1 MPTAGTGGARRGV
14 LAGDRG
20 FFLMP
25 PLVGSVFLLVLLVV
39 PGSPGYLCPPLAVAA
54 GLGAATVV
62 ATVAVPGENL
72 RVFRALALASS
83 VTMTAAIAFTLLREG
98 SAELALT
105 LLFWFPWMGGQIG
118 LVWSRLGVA
127 LTHAGLVAVVVL
139 GALSGY
145 GRLTAFPLAKAA
157 CGLSV
162 LAAAYFTYT
171 MFQRGRGHSFT
182 DPLTA
187 LSSRAGL
194 IQVGDPVVAEILV
207 TGRRA
212 VLMVVDL
219 DHFKEINTA
228 FGYEAGDE
236 VLRGFARWLRLV
248 KPAPLVAARLGGDK
262 FALLLSGGPMNNG
275 GARPPATADPALTAF
290 GRGILEQLDG
300 RLRIG
305 GVDVEVEATIGVTA
319 APSCGD
325 RITSLLSCA
334 DAALAD
340 ARRSGERVGVWT
352 TGMAAVQPWELALH
366 AQLRSAINE
375 GELELFYQ
383 PMRET
388 ATGRLVGV
396 EALMRWRHPVRG
408 LLPPGSFLPMA
419 ERSSLIVELT
429 WWELDEALRQCA
441 RWRAQGIQVDV
452 SANLS
457 PRMLVVDELPAV
469 VAERLA
475 AYDLPPDIL
484 TLEITENALVSQPA
498 RAASML
504 GELRISGVKLSM
516 DDFGTGYNSMEIL
529 KALTFDEIK
538 IDRSFV
544 ADAQG
549 SLPDIAIV
557 RSVVDLGHRLGLR
570 VVGEGI
576 EDEPSER
583 ILTELGCDLLQG
595 DALSP
600 PLPARDLAPLL
611 AAEPQRDTRHGSP
624 VAGYAPAACRSRPER
639 PTAER
644 PTAER
649 PTAERPTAERP
660 TAAWEAA
667 EARGRGAGTAPPPT
681 AEAGRPGG
689 TARPEG
695 GQSAARAMTTPTVP
709 WSAVTQDDEQAGV
722 EVTGR
727 TKRCWTEGGLGAP
740 LPADEDARLAA
751 LHSQRLLDTPPEP
764 EFDQMA
770 TLAAQVAECTYAH
783 VVLVD
788 ADREWF
794 KSWHGLKI
802 DVLAGRVGV
811 ASHAV
816 SSGDYLEVADARK
829 DMRFAHI
836 VQVDPDVPV
845 RFCAGAPLR
854 TSEGHVLG
862 ALCVSDRMPRRL
874 APGQRRGLHR
884 LADQTVRLCDAR
896 RERLM
901 GEEIT
906 EALRGLDQLWHPEDL
921 PTAATLIADV
931 VRSLSGA
938 DAVGVMVAKLPGATV
953 FEAAGSSVSPGTE
966 PLTQVGARVNP
977 DDDAALRALS
987 QLRDPLFIADPT
999 GTPLIP
1005 AERVEK
1011 LKIGSALVIPFP
1023 GEGGLLGF
1031 VAVRWTYPLK
1041 RVEPSVMRAVTLFTT
1056 SARYTLHR
1064 LWVAQRPAQHGKG
1077 A

>member
-1 MPTAGTGGARRGV
+1 MSTARAGGALRGV
-14 LAGDRG
+14 LVGDRG

-54 GLGAATVV
+54 GLGAATVA

-83 VTMTAAIAFTLLREG
+83 VTMTAAIVFALLREG

-105 LLFWFPWMGGQIG
+105 LLFWFPWVGGQIG
-118 LVWSRLGVA
+118 LVWSRLSVA
-127 LTHAGLVAVVVL
+127 LTHAALVAVVVL

-145 GRLTAFPLAKAA
+145 GRLAAFPLAKAA

-171 MFQRGRGHSFT
+171 LFQRGRGRSFT

-194 IQVGDPVVAEILV
+194 IQAGDPVVAEILV

-262 FALLLSGGPMNNG
+262 FALLLPGGPMENG
-275 GARPPATADPALTAF
+275 GACPPATADPALTAF

-305 GVDVEVEATIGVTA
+305 GVDVEVEATVGVTA
-319 APSCGD
+319 APASGD

-441 RWRAQGIQVDV
+441 RWRAQGIRVDV

-611 AAEPQRDTRHGSP
+611 AAGPQRDTRHGSP

-639 PTAER
+639 PTTEQ
-644 PTAER
+644 PTVAR
-649 PTAERPTAERP
+649 
-660 TAAWEAA
+660 EAA
-667 EARGRGAGTAPPPT
+667 EARNSAAGTAPPPVV
-681 AEAGRPGG
+681 EAG
-689 TARPEG
+689 
-695 GQSAARAMTTPTVP
+695 TPTAP
-709 WSAVTQDDEQAGV
+709 WSAVAQDDEQADV
-722 EVTGR
+722 EATGR
-727 TKRCWTEGGLGAP
+727 TKRCWAEGGLAAP
-740 LPADEDARLAA
+740 LPVDEDARLAA
-751 LHSQRLLDTPPEP
+751 LHSQRLLGTPPEI

-770 TLAAQVAECTYAH
+770 TLAAQIAECTYAH

-845 RFCAGAPLR
+845 RFFAGAPLR

-874 APGQRRGLHR
+874 APGQRRALHR

-906 EALRGLDQLWHPEDL
+906 EALRQLDELWHPEDL
-921 PTAATLIADV
+921 PAAATLIADV

-938 DAVGVMVAKLPGATV
+938 DAVGVMLAKLPGATV

-1005 AERVEK
+1005 AERVQK

-1023 GEGGLLGF
+1023 DEGGLLGF